1 MDASARHP
9 ERQPD
14 DAIALLKRAS
24 ETIKVKQ
31 YDEALQLLNSAIEA
45 DASLSEAYR
54 QRASVLRQLCR
65 YLSDESI
72 FRFLIFAKS
81 LHFRNINI
89 QTIGIHGLKL

>member
-1 MDASARHP
+1 VDASAGHP

-14 DAIALLKRAS
+14 DAITFLKRAS

-65 YLSDESI
+65 YFTHEST
-72 FRFLIFAKS
+72 FCFLIIVKS
-81 LHFRNINI
+81 LHFRNISI